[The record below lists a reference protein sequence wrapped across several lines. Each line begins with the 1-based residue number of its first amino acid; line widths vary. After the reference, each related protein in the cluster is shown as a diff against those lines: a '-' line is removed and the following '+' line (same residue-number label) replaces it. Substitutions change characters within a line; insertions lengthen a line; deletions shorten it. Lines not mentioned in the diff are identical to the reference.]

1 MDRELNDFGSGV
13 GFGSTSGSLS
23 GFSLCGSAIQE
34 SEACVGR
41 PDQPEAGC
49 PDLSRWLRNAPR
61 LIKLY
66 YASDSFQPPT
76 AQRPPDG
83 GPALASWRTGR
94 EPDLTVG
101 AGGSERA
108 HR

>member
-1 MDRELNDFGSGV
+1 MDRELNDFGFGV

-41 PDQPEAGC
+41 SDQPGAGC
-49 PDLSRWLRNAPR
+49 PDLSRWLKNAPR

-66 YASDSFQPPT
+66 YESDYYRPPT
-76 AQRPPDG
+76 VQRPPGG
-83 GPALASWRTGR
+83 GPVLACRTGR
-94 EPDLTVG
+94 EPDLRVG
-101 AGGSERA
+101 AGGSEMA
-108 HR
+108 HRY